1 MMEPSSSDDSGAV
14 VGRAE
19 DVAWFDTMPGERMAL
34 RVNSV
39 DVGGAFTIVEADVP
53 AFTGPPLHYHEE
65 REEIFEVLDG
75 RFRFLC
81 AGDEFEPG
89 RDGTRG
95 TAQSIHR
102 RAHGRCG
109 RRFSRGGMA
118 HGPDSGGIGQGR
130 RSARHEPLGWRRVQE
145 GQGRLGRRHPGR
157 AGLIR
162 IGRLNLHSERH

>member
-1 MMEPSSSDDSGAV
+1 MMKPSFSNDSAAV

-19 DVAWFDTMPGERMAL
+19 DRAWCDTMPGGRMAL
-34 RVNSV
+34 RVHSV
-39 DVGGAFTIVEADVP
+39 DVGGAFTIVDADVP
-53 AFTGPPLHYHEE
+53 AFTGPPLDYHEE

-109 RRFSRGGMA
+109 RRLSRGGMA
-118 HGPDSGGIGQGR
+118 HRPDSGGICQGEDPHATSLWLPLR
-130 RSARHEPLGWRRVQE
+130 SRKPGSARPPTSW
-145 GQGRLGRRHPGR
+145 PS
-157 AGLIR
+157 GLDP
-162 IGRLNLHSERH
+162 HQPTKPAQ